1 MKKDFDAG
9 RLDVPAFAQAGAT
22 LSAAEPLSAYRRL
35 VAESA
40 VADAAAEVRWTAQG
54 EMRSATGGPAVP
66 WIHLDATV
74 TLPLVCQRCLQPV
87 DTPLEA
93 DRWFRFVADEET
105 AALEDEEA
113 DEDVLVVSHDFDL
126 RELVEDELLIEIP
139 FAPVHEVCPAPV
151 RMSVVDPDFDAAA
164 QERPNPFAALE
175 ALKKKPSGGG

>member
-9 RLDVPAFAQAGAT
+9 RLDVSAFAQAGAT

-35 VAESA
+35 LDESA
-40 VADAAAEVRWTAQG
+40 VADAAAEVRWTATGQ
-54 EMRSATGGPAVP
+54 MRTATGGPAVP
-66 WIHLDATV
+66 WIHLDAAV

-87 DTPLEA
+87 DTPLAA

-113 DEDVLVVSHDFDL
+113 EEDVLVSSHDFDL
-126 RELVEDELLIEIP
+126 RELVEDELLMDIP

-151 RMSVVDPDFDAAA
+151 RMSAADPDFDAAG

-175 ALKKKPSGGG
+175 ALKKKPSGDS